1 MNAVSDSIA
10 IRIGV
15 AAALLLIVAIAAT
28 SLVRMNRFAEGA
40 RWVNHTHEVIEGLD
54 TVLSD
59 VISAETG
66 QRGFLLTGDEIFLDP
81 YHASRAEL
89 AAHVA
94 RVLKLAGDD
103 ASQVERIG
111 QIDALIA
118 RRVALL
124 EDGIVAR
131 RAIPGR
137 LYLSEEYLAAGRT
150 AMEAIRAAIGAMK
163 AEQAALLEER
173 TATFERDRFTTR
185 LIIVAG
191 NAVAL
196 VLLLSS
202 FAVMVREIRQRK
214 EAEVRA
220 RRYAREVE
228 DLYNNAPCGYH
239 SLDADGVIVQMNDTE
254 LAWLGYQRDEVVKRK
269 RLVDLLTSES
279 RARFDTNFVAFKRN
293 GVAHD
298 LEYELLRRDGTTLPV
313 SLSATLVRDAAGE
326 YLMSRSTLFDIT
338 ERRRAGQELHRA
350 NAFLD
355 SVLEHIPNMIFVKDA
370 QELRYVRFNRAGEL
384 TLGVSRADLL
394 GKSDY
399 ELFAP
404 ARAARFVE
412 QDRQVLST
420 GRMLQVD
427 DDIVETQAGDRI
439 LHTRKLPISDESGE
453 PRYLLGISED
463 ITERR
468 KSEQKITE
476 LNGALAMRAQQL
488 EATNQELESF
498 SYSVSHDLRSPLR
511 AIYGFSRILEE
522 DHAQQLDDEGMR
534 LLGVIRSNTQRM
546 ARLIDD
552 LLAFSR
558 LGRQALTTT
567 EINMTAL
574 AREAWNQLC
583 DGDPAAYPRL
593 TMGALPAAVGDPVVL
608 RQVWTNLLSNAIKY
622 SGKREQAAVE
632 VSARAENGQVTYCVS
647 DNGVGFDMRYSDKLF
662 GVFQR
667 LHSQDEFP
675 GTGVGLAIVK
685 RVINRHGGRVWA
697 HSVLG
702 EGAQFYFTLPERQP
716 DERA

>member
-94 RVLKLAGDD
+94 RVMKLAGDD

-111 QIDALIA
+111 QIDALIV

-137 LYLSEEYLAAGRT
+137 LYLSEEYLAAGRA
-150 AMEAIRAAIGAMK
+150 AMERIRAAIGAMK

-220 RRYAREVE
+220 RRYAQEVE

-279 RARFDTNFVAFKRN
+279 RARFDANFVAFKRS

-313 SLSATLVRDAAGE
+313 SLSATLVRGAAGE

-338 ERRRAGQELHRA
+338 ERRRAGEELHRA

-412 QDRQVLST
+412 QDRQVLTT
-420 GRMLQVD
+420 GRMLQVE

-468 KSEQKITE
+468 MSEQKIAE
-476 LNGALAMRAQQL
+476 LNSALAMRAQQL

-522 DHAQQLDDEGMR
+522 DHAQRLDDEGMR
-534 LLGVIRSNTQRM
+534 LLCVIRSNTQRM

-558 LGRQALTTT
+558 LGRQALATT

-583 DGDPAAYPRL
+583 DGDPAARPRL
-593 TMGALPAAVGDPVVL
+593 TMGTLPAAVGDPVVL
-608 RQVWTNLLSNAIKY
+608 RQVWSNLLSNAIKY
-622 SGKREQAAVE
+622 SAKRERAAVE
-632 VSARAENGQVTYCVS
+632 VSARAEDGQVTYCVS

-667 LHSQDEFP
+667 LHSVDEFP

-702 EGAQFYFTLPERQP
+702 EGAKFYFTLPERQP
-716 DERA
+716 DE

>member
-583 DGDPAAYPRL
+583 DGDPAAHPRL